1 MDKINGYI
9 DERQEEFL
17 EQLFAFL
24 RQPSISTQGIGIGE
38 CARMLKGMLEDV
50 GAQARLI
57 STAGHPVVYGE
68 LKGEAERTLLI
79 YGHYDVQ
86 PPEPLEQWESDPF
99 EPVIRDGRIYAR
111 GSADNKGQLFAH
123 LAAVQALRAVEGKI
137 PLNIKF
143 LFEGEEEMGSPHLAP
158 FIESHRELL
167 AADAQLTA
175 DAGMHDSGRPMIIVG
190 MKGLLYLEL
199 TAHGPSRDRHSA
211 EADYAPNPAWDLVW
225 ALASLKGPDHR
236 VNVAGFMDDV
246 VPPSEEEMAIV
257 SRLPVDREKLLR
269 DRGLES
275 FIPTVGE
282 NFYVARMQPTFNISG
297 LVSGY
302 TGEGS
307 KTVLPSVARAKLDI
321 RLAADQKPRDIYEKV
336 KKHLAD
342 NGFRNISV
350 QMLGALEPSRS
361 DLNHPFVRLVTETAR
376 AAFGQE
382 PLLFPRII
390 GSGPDYLFTDRLG
403 LTSIILPYANPDC
416 AQHAP
421 NENLTV
427 RNFVAGI
434 KASAALFKA
443 YAREGGRKEEME

>member
-1 MDKINGYI
+1 MEKINHRI
-9 DERQEEFL
+9 DERRTEYL
-17 EQLFAFL
+17 KQLFAFL
-24 RQPSISTQGIGIGE
+24 RQPSISTQGVGIGE
-38 CARMLKGMLEDV
+38 CAEMLKRMLEEL
-50 GAQARLI
+50 GAAAQI
-57 STAGHPVVYGE
+57 FPTAGHPIVYGE
-68 LKGEAERTLLI
+68 LKGEADRTLLL

-86 PPEPLEQWESDPF
+86 PPEPLDQWESDPF
-99 EPVIRDGRIYAR
+99 EPVLKDGRIYAR

-123 LAAVQALRAVEGKI
+123 LAAVEALKAVEGKL

-158 FIESHRELL
+158 FIESHTELL

-199 TAHGPSRDRHSA
+199 AAQGPSRDRHSA
-211 EADYAPNPAWDLVW
+211 EADYAPNPAWDLIW

-236 VNVAGFMDDV
+236 VKVAGFMDAV
-246 VPPSEEEMAIV
+246 VPPSEEEMEIV

-269 DRGLES
+269 DRGLTH

-282 NFYVARMQPTFNISG
+282 NFYAARMQPTFNISG

-321 RLAADQKPRDIYEKV
+321 RLAADQKPRDICEKV
-336 KKHLAD
+336 KRYLTD
-342 NGFRNISV
+342 NGFDNISV
-350 QMLGALEPSRS
+350 RMLGALEPSRS
-361 DLNHPFVRLVTETAR
+361 DLNHPFVRLVAETAR
-376 AAFGQE
+376 QTLGQE

-403 LTSIILPYANPDC
+403 LASVILPYANPDC

-421 NENLTV
+421 NENLLV
-427 RNFVAGI
+427 ENFIAGI
-434 KASAALFKA
+434 KTSAALFKA
-443 YAREGGRKEEME
+443 YARTGESEDETE

>member
-1 MDKINGYI
+1 MDKINRYI
-9 DERQEEFL
+9 EAHRSEYL

-38 CARMLKGMLEDV
+38 CARMLTGMLEEL
-50 GAQARLI
+50 GAKVQVFP
-57 STAGHPVVYGE
+57 TAGHPIVFGE
-68 LKGEAERTLLI
+68 LQGESDRTLLL

-86 PPEPLEQWESDPF
+86 PPEPLDQWESDPF
-99 EPVIRDGRIYAR
+99 EPVVRDGRIYAR

-123 LAAVQALRAVEGKI
+123 LAAVKALRAVDGKL
-137 PLNIKF
+137 PLKLKF

-175 DAGMHDSGRPMIIVG
+175 DAGMHDSGAPMVIVG
-190 MKGLLYLEL
+190 MKGLVYLEL
-199 TAHGPSRDRHSA
+199 VAQGPSRDRHSA
-211 EADYAPNPAWDLVW
+211 EADYVPNPAWDLVW
-225 ALASLKGPDHR
+225 ALASLKGRDHK
-236 VNVAGFMDDV
+236 VNVAGFLDAV
-246 VPPSEEEMAIV
+246 VPPSQAEMEIV

-269 DRGLES
+269 DRGLTH

-307 KTVLPSVARAKLDI
+307 KTVLPCVARAKLDI
-321 RLAADQKPRDIYEKV
+321 RLVADQKPQDICDKV
-336 KKHLAD
+336 RQHLID
-342 NGFRNISV
+342 NGFDNISV
-350 QMLGALEPSRS
+350 RMLSGLEPSRS

-376 AAFGQE
+376 TAFGRE

-403 LTSIILPYANPDC
+403 LTSVILPYANPDC

-421 NENLTV
+421 NENLLV
-427 RNFVAGI
+427 ENFVAGI
-434 KASAALFKA
+434 KASAALFRA
-443 YAREGGRKEEME
+443 YAGTGGNEDGTE